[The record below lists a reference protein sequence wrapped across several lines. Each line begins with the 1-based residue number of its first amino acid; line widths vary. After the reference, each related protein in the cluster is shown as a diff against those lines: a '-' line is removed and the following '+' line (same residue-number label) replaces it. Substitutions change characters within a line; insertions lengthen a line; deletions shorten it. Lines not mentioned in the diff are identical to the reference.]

1 MWGPLLTSVLGS
13 LTPLVRFAYCFAKQ
27 LAMPPDL
34 GMGSARLSDALSS
47 LASGGGNLVPLPDAR
62 APSVAAHQASRQPP
76 TPQQQQQQLLQ
87 QQAQA
92 QAQAQSPSI
101 SELLKRQRQ
110 LQRGGG
116 KFPPGYGNH
125 P

>member
-1 MWGPLLTSVLGS
+1 VL
-13 LTPLVRFAYCFAKQ
+13 RAQQ

-34 GMGSARLSDALSS
+34 GIGSARLNDAFSS
-47 LASGGGNLVPLPDAR
+47 FASGSGSMVPLPDAR
-62 APSVAAHQASRQPP
+62 APSVAAHAAS
-76 TPQQQQQQLLQ
+76 QQQQQQQFRQQQQ
-87 QQAQA
+87 QQAQ
-92 QAQAQSPSI
+92 QQSSSI

-116 KFPPGYGNH
+116 GKFPPGYGNH